1 MEIAGGTHLME
12 DKVPDGSED
21 FVMIL
26 KISITPLPESW
37 NNLYVFSSRI
47 DSFWWRRRIYLVEMG
62 DELSFIILTK
72 SWKRLTNANSW
83 AKIVSRKANYRLSM
97 LNWLYYQQI

>member
-1 MEIAGGTHLME
+1 M
-12 DKVPDGSED
+12 
-21 FVMIL
+21 
-26 KISITPLPESW
+26 
-37 NNLYVFSSRI
+37 
-47 DSFWWRRRIYLVEMG
+47 EMG

>member
-1 MEIAGGTHLME
+1 ME

-47 DSFWWRRRIYLVEMG
+47 DSF
-62 DELSFIILTK
+62 
-72 SWKRLTNANSW
+72 
-83 AKIVSRKANYRLSM
+83 
-97 LNWLYYQQI
+97 